1 MLTPE
6 QSAVALLNDS
16 WEAVAHIDPTT
27 RFSPLAPARA
37 VMNDLFS
44 LAVSMG
50 GLMLLVFADLRE
62 EREANILPDF
72 DYDGDWRKKRY
83 LMTSG
88 EWLLAAV
95 AYVRHLSFSVAS
107 PLWDARLTHARRL
120 WRFIF
125 AIWSG
130 CTCSRQRRERRE
142 RRARRRRRA
151 RAT

>member
-1 MLTPE
+1 M
-6 QSAVALLNDS
+6 ALLNDS

-44 LAVSMG
+44 LAVCMG

-72 DYDGDWRKKRY
+72 DYDDDWRKKRY

-88 EWLLAAV
+88 EWVLAAV
-95 AYVRHLSFSVAS
+95 AYDTFLSVWPA
-107 PLWDARLTHARRL
+107 P
-120 WRFIF
+120 
-125 AIWSG
+125 SG
-130 CTCSRQRRERRE
+130 MLS
-142 RRARRRRRA
+142 
-151 RAT
+151 